1 MSANY
6 GLSGTFDGSEVHVII
21 GTVPLSGFS
30 DGDSVTATRTSD
42 LFSKRTGLD
51 GATGRA
57 KNTDKSGT
65 IEVRLLQS
73 SSANDALS
81 ALLNMDSLGLEGD
94 AVFPI
99 SVIDMSGRTVIAG
112 ADCWIQTAPPVAFS
126 TNAVGER
133 VWVFASAALQLY
145 VGGNN

>member
-1 MSANY
+1 MAANY
-6 GLSGTFDGSEVHVII
+6 SLSGTFDGSEVHVII

-30 DGDSVTATRTSD
+30 DGDSITATRSGD
-42 LFSKRTGLD
+42 LFTKRSGLD
-51 GATGRA
+51 GSTGRS

-65 IEVRLLQS
+65 IEVRLLS
-73 SSANDALS
+73 TSAANDALS
-81 ALLNMDSLGLEGD
+81 LLMNMDSLGLEGD

-99 SVIDMSGRTVIAG
+99 SVVDMSGRTVISG
-112 ADCWIQTAPPVAFS
+112 SECWLQTPPSVAFS

-133 VWVFASAALQLY
+133 AWVFAAASLQLY

>member
-30 DGDSVTATRTSD
+30 DGDSVTATRSTD

-51 GATGRA
+51 GSTGRA

-65 IEVRLLQS
+65 IEVRLLQTS
-73 SSANDALS
+73 LANDSLS
-81 ALLNMDSLGLEGD
+81 ALMNLDSLGLEGNI
-94 AVFPI
+94 VFPV
-99 SVIDMSGRTVIAG
+99 SVIDMSGRTVISG
-112 ADCWIQTAPPVAFS
+112 SDCWLQTAPPVAFS

-133 VWVFASAALQLY
+133 VWTFASAALTLY
-145 VGGNN
+145 VGGNS